1 MIYIRSPK
9 EVAKIRTSN
18 RIVAETLTLIGEEI
32 RPGITT
38 QQLDRMAEDYI
49 HSCDAQPAFK
59 GYNGFP
65 ATICTSIDEEVVH
78 GIPGKRELR
87 EGEIIGIDVGVLK
100 DGYYGDAAYT
110 FAVGRVDEIRQSLM
124 NVTEESLYI
133 GIEQARSGNH
143 LSDIGHAIQT
153 YVESQGFSVVRTLVG
168 HGIGTQLHEAPEVPN
183 YGDPGRGPLLKT
195 GMCLAIEPMV
205 NAGTF
210 EVELLADGWTMV
222 TKDHKPSA
230 HYEHTIAITDNDPLI
245 LSTREAG

>member
-9 EVAKIRTSN
+9 EVAKIGTSS
-18 RIVAETLTLIGEEI
+18 RIVADTLALIGEEI

-38 QQLDRMAEDYI
+38 RRLDHLAEDYI
-49 HSCDAQPAFK
+49 RSCDAQPAFK

-110 FAVGRVDEIRQSLM
+110 FAVGRVDETRQSLM

-210 EVELLADGWTMV
+210 EVEPLADGWTIV

-245 LSTREAG
+245 LSTRETG

>member
-9 EVAKIRTSN
+9 EVAKIGTSS
-18 RIVAETLTLIGEEI
+18 RIVADTLALIGEEI

-38 QQLDRMAEDYI
+38 RQLDHLAEDYI
-49 HSCDAQPAFK
+49 RSCDAQPAFK

-65 ATICTSIDEEVVH
+65 ATICTSIDEEIVH

-110 FAVGRVDEIRQSLM
+110 FAVGRVDETRQSLM

-245 LSTREAG
+245 LSTRETG